1 MFSSLRMTHKN
12 KKNRV
17 NKAWQNLEIRR
28 YILWDWTQNILRS
41 IFVKSQVFYF
51 SKIEWILKM
60 FSGLRMTHKNKK
72 QKHVKM
78 RDRIYKSVGTESFLK

>member
-1 MFSSLRMTHKN
+1 MFSSLLMTQEN
-12 KKNRV
+12 KKNHV
-17 NKAWQNLEIRR
+17 NNAWQNLEIRR
-28 YILWDWTQNILRS
+28 YRNRTENILRS
-41 IFVKSQVFYF
+41 IFLKSQVSYF

-78 RDRIYKSVGTESFLK
+78 RDRIYKSVGPESFLK